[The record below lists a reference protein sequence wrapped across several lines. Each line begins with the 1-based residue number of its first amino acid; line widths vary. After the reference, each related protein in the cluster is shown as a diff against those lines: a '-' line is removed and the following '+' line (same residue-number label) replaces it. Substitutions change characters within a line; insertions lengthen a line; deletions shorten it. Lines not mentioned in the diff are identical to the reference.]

1 MPLIAHAT
9 AALRLTAYL
18 VWTLLCLPPYL
29 VLLAMGRGAGLARF
43 YWRIVRRL
51 VGFKLVVI
59 GEIAREAPV
68 LYVCNHVSYLD
79 ILVLGGLLPARFV
92 AKSEVAGWPGIGFFA
107 KLGRTVFI
115 HRRPVLA
122 ASQTALLAS
131 HLKDRESLIIFPEGT
146 STDGNRVLSFKSALF
161 SAADV
166 EVDGRLVL
174 VQPVT
179 LAYTRLN
186 GLPMGRAFRPL
197 FAWYGDMT
205 LASHLWQA
213 LGQGRV
219 QVEVEFHPPV
229 RQSDYATRKSLA
241 LHCQRQVRHGHSRA
255 LSGRRQQALATK
267 TAH

>member
-1 MPLIAHAT
+1 MPIVAHAT

-18 VWTLLCLPPYL
+18 VWTFLCLPPYL
-29 VLLAMGRGAGLARF
+29 VLLALGRASGLSRL
-43 YWRIVRRL
+43 YWRIVCRL
-51 VGFKLVVI
+51 VGFKLVI
-59 GEIAREAPV
+59 YGDMAHEAPT
-68 LYVCNHVSYLD
+68 LFVCNHVSYLD
-79 ILVLGGLLPARFV
+79 ILVLGGLLPGRFV
-92 AKSEVAGWPGIGFFA
+92 AKSDVAGWPGIGLLA

-115 HRRPVLA
+115 HRRPILA
-122 ASQTALLAS
+122 ASQTAMLAT
-131 HLKDRESLIIFPEGT
+131 HLRDKDSLIIFPEGT

-161 SAADV
+161 SAAEV
-166 EVDGRLVL
+166 MVDGLPIL

-186 GLPMGRAFRPL
+186 GLPMGRAFRPF

-205 LASHLWQA
+205 LLPHLWQA

-241 LHCQRQVRHGHSRA
+241 LHCQRQIRHGHSRA
-255 LSGRRQQALATK
+255 LSGRRAQAVATK
-267 TAH
+267 AAQ